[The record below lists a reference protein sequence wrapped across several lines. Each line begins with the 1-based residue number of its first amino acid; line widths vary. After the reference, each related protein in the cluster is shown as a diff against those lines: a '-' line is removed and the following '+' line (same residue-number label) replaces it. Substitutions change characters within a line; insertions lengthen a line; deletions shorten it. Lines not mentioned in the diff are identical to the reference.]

1 MDPGR
6 DFKAGERASRGAR
19 RRRRRRRRERAAGT
33 AGGGSARS
41 TLLKQP
47 RLATTSKGSRSPV
60 LPVRGARVC
69 GLWGQSGG
77 WGRLWPG
84 LAGRKEGGCLLG
96 PASLCQIPIL
106 GALKD
111 AALFTSLARS
121 SRVRIARG
129 SGSWGA
135 LAQI

>member
-1 MDPGR
+1 MSMDPGR

-19 RRRRRRRRERAAGT
+19 RRRRRERAAGT

-41 TLLKQP
+41 ALLKQP
-47 RLATTSKGSRSPV
+47 RLATTSKRSHSPV
-60 LPVRGARVC
+60 LPVRGPGVC
-69 GLWGQSGG
+69 GLPGQSGG

-84 LAGRKEGGCLLG
+84 LAGREEGGYLLG

-121 SRVRIARG
+121 PRVHIARG
-129 SGSWGA
+129 SGSWGSLA
-135 LAQI
+135 LI